1 MKKVT
6 EKRGT
11 SKQGK
16 ISKKKK
22 KKRNLLNKKAKI
34 K

>member
-6 EKRGT
+6 DKRGT

-22 KKRNLLNKKAKI
+22 KKEIYSI
-34 K
+34 KRQR

>member
-6 EKRGT
+6 DKRGT

-22 KKRNLLNKKAKI
+22 KRNLLNKKAKI